1 MIRCLLVQVTRN
13 QRAQAIRKERR
24 IAGDI
29 IGIGRASECK
39 IHLLDHRV
47 NLHHAVI
54 RAEDDGKLHIEAENT
69 ALNINDEYDQNAELT
84 PGMRILIGP
93 YQLIVE
99 AIAPGHELT
108 LTCELI
114 HPISGSSE
122 AAATRMPTTLSGAG
136 LSTRKFALWLTAAL
150 TLAFLVLPIAHSFFP
165 ALNKWEER
173 LPVALEESWNA
184 GQMSPGHR
192 ALSMKCETC
201 HQRPFTP
208 VADTACISCH
218 KNIAN
223 HIKDDALHAKVFR
236 NVRCAECHLDHRGK
250 TGLVRHDTTQCV
262 ACHGNIKA
270 RHASTK
276 LSNIH
281 DFSTDHPAFQ
291 LTVRTAPGDSGL
303 QRIRQTDKSRLIEQS
318 GLKFSHKEHL
328 DKALIELGAPG
339 KTRDIQCDDCHKM
352 DDAGARFKP
361 MTMSMTCQQSRCH
374 ALDFEPKV
382 AGRQVPHAAEQTVMT
397 TLREFYASRAISKT
411 YADGVTVDD
420 LRRARD
426 WASAQAARNAR
437 LLFATSG
444 EGTCL
449 ECHEVSYNARNKEVP
464 WTVAPV
470 DVTDHWLPK
479 SRFPH
484 IKHQTAKCTDCHK
497 VADSDKSTDI
507 AIPAISKCRECHVGS
522 KQTKTQVSSNCD
534 TCHSFHN
541 ANAQPARQMA
551 KETEE

>member
-1 MIRCLLVQVTRN
+1 MIRCLLVQITRN
-13 QRAQAIRKERR
+13 QRAQAIRKERQ
-24 IAGDI
+24 IIGDI
-29 IGIGRASECK
+29 ITIGRASECK

-47 NLHHAVI
+47 NLHHAII

-69 ALNINDEYDQNAELT
+69 ALTVNDEYAQNAELT

-93 YQLIVE
+93 YELIVE
-99 AIAPGHELT
+99 AIAADNELT
-108 LTCELI
+108 LSCELI
-114 HPISGSSE
+114 HPISSSSE
-122 AAATRMPTTLSGAG
+122 SAASRMPTTLTAAG

-150 TLAFLVLPIAHSFFP
+150 VLAFLILPITHRISP
-165 ALNKWEER
+165 AVNKWEER

-192 ALSMKCETC
+192 ALSVKCETC
-201 HQRPFTP
+201 HQRPFAA
-208 VADTACISCH
+208 VADSACIGCH
-218 KNIAN
+218 KTIAH
-223 HIKDDALHAKVFR
+223 HIPDNVLYTKVFR
-236 NVRCAECHLDHRGK
+236 NQRCAECHLDHRGK

-270 RHASTK
+270 KNVSTK

-291 LTVRTAPGDSGL
+291 LTVRTGPGESGL
-303 QRIRQTDKSRLIEQS
+303 QRIRQTDKSRLIEHS
-318 GLKFSHKEHL
+318 GLKFSHKVHL
-328 DKALIELGAPG
+328 EKALIELAEGG
-339 KTRDIQCDDCHKM
+339 KTRDIQCDDCHRM

-361 MTMSMTCQQSRCH
+361 MTMPLTCQQSRCH

-382 AGRQVPHAAEQTVMT
+382 EGRQVPHAAEQTVMT

-411 YADGVTVDD
+411 YADGVTIDD

-426 WASAQAARNAR
+426 WASTQAIRNAR
-437 LLFATSG
+437 LLFATAK

-449 ECHEVSYNARNKEVP
+449 ECHEISANASNKEVP
-464 WTVAPV
+464 WSVAPV
-470 DVTDHWLPK
+470 DVTDHWLPR

-497 VADSDKSTDI
+497 VTESDKSTDI
-507 AIPAISKCRECHVGS
+507 VIPAISKCRECHVGS
-522 KQTKTQVSSNCD
+522 KQTKTQVSSTCD
-534 TCHSFHN
+534 TCHGFHN
-541 ANAQPARQMA
+541 ASAQPAEHPA